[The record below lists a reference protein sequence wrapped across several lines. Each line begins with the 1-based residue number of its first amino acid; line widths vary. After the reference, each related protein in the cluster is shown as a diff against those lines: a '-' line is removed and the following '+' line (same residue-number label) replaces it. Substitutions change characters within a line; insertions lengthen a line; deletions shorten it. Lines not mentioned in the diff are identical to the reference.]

1 MNHQIAK
8 IGNPEIFDNNS
19 ESPDTSWGQKF
30 RNTRLV
36 FRKQDGKLEFH
47 THGGDH
53 RPRAFISQIK
63 RADKDVVFDDFGYV
77 RLYTTD
83 NNPGWAMVEFSPE
96 PVLSQC
102 YIDKAAGCYPDTF
115 KMEQYHKDLICCPDF
130 NFSTWLDF
138 NHAEMY
144 DNLMDLQL
152 HENPIPKVCWRGAA
166 RIDSRKNLCV
176 LTEKYPS
183 HIDAHHVGGESQERR
198 MSLFD
203 TFKNYKYVIDTQAFG
218 FSGRLKYLLLSGRL
232 LFLQCH
238 YHKCF
243 FEKDLEPW
251 VHYVPVAYD
260 FSDIIDKIKW
270 AQSNQQKCKQIIENA
285 LEFSRATFSISN
297 INKTWKNL
305 LNNEN

>member
-1 MNHQIAK
+1 MK
-8 IGNPEIFDNNS
+8 RIGNPELFDNDS
-19 ESPDTSWGQKF
+19 ECPETSWGQKF

-36 FRKQDGKLEFH
+36 FRKKDGKLEFH
-47 THGGDH
+47 TYGGDH
-53 RPRAFISQIK
+53 RPHAFISQIK
-63 RADKDVVFDDFGYV
+63 RADKDAMFNDFDYV

-83 NNPGWAMVEFSPE
+83 NNPGHAMVESSPE
-96 PVLSQC
+96 PVFSQC
-102 YIDKAAGCYPDTF
+102 YIDPESECYPDTF
-115 KMEQYHKDLICCPDF
+115 KMKQHHKDLICCPDF

-144 DNLMDLQL
+144 DNLLDLEL
-152 HENPIPKVCWRGAA
+152 SDNPIPEICWRGAA
-166 RIDSRKNLCV
+166 RIDSRKNFCN
-176 LTEKYPS
+176 LTQKYPEY
-183 HIDAHHVGGESQERR
+183 IDAYHVGGKNQDHR

-251 VHYVPVAYD
+251 VHYIPVAYD

-270 AQSNQQKCKQIIENA
+270 ARSNEQECKQIIENA
-285 LEFSRATFSISN
+285 LKFSRSTFSIPN
-297 INKTWKNL
+297 INKIWKNL
-305 LNNEN
+305 LNHIK